1 MTMANLQKLNPTQQE
16 LYNYLEQQ
24 TGQVNFEVLQPFTT
38 QEMGAVLHIS
48 RNTVSQYLNE
58 FFKEGWMVKINTRP
72 VYYFLRETLS
82 RKFNVHTLDSEYED
96 LQFLQQDL
104 NHGRRADSCFAGVI
118 GYHLSL
124 KSAVEKCR
132 VAVEYPPTGLPLVL
146 AGEKGTGKRLLAG
159 KTWEYAKEKQ
169 VVPAESRF
177 AELDCAMWGAAEP
190 GGTGFAASFKRRLE
204 AGTGSDFLYLHG
216 FDQLESSVQAEAVRF
231 LTAVLPELGA
241 KYPRLIF
248 GVQTVPPS
256 LKNSVPVQA
265 ELLPLRSRSLLE
277 KKRLIY
283 RFLMQE
289 EQRIGRRVQVTGQ
302 AYQML
307 MQYPYERNVGQL
319 EQVIRTSCTNAY
331 SRSRDGDICIG
342 LPVLPD
348 AVFESCLLL
357 PEAGAQNRALTL
369 DDLRED
375 CGFEREHHLLEEI
388 REQGRLYLQ
397 GSLECAGF
405 CTRMVHRL
413 EEYNNYI
420 LFQNKI
426 ADERIKGIEQGMLR
440 ISERIHELY
449 GVGFPNSF
457 ILMLARWV
465 YFGNVFD
472 DALPEDSAEMQQ
484 LVADLT
490 EAVRRDAPY
499 SFAVAS
505 DLLLMVQNTTDV
517 HFSSIGI
524 LMISAFVEVL
534 HRPGNKLP
542 VQAFIICHG
551 YATASSIADVCN
563 KMLHKY
569 LFNAIDMPYDVPVS
583 EIVSQVKKIL
593 YFNENRDVLIL
604 VDLGSLENITELL
617 DDLPNVNLGIINNV
631 STAMALSVG
640 SHILD
645 GMPLAEVLENA
656 KNASQIRYKILEKAR
671 KEDVILFVSESGSNV
686 AAKVSELFMH
696 SLNHLNTK
704 VNARFLCYDVQTYEQ
719 LRQNGHW
726 DTCNV
731 LFAASTMEL
740 GPADF
745 PVVAVEDIIT
755 QRGLDKIKSGL
766 SGYLT
771 EEEFEHFKQNLV
783 NQFSLENVVESLTI
797 LNASRVLSLVADM
810 LEEMQRA
817 LGSHFQPKTV
827 VGLNLH
833 ISCLI
838 ERLVKKRR
846 SRATVIWN
854 ASVKSTGTLWHW
866 RGAALP
872 TLPSSTAS
880 TCRTVRSAIFT
891 IIFPTITAMK
901 VLGKMSFEPIGG
913 NSNGLQ

>member
-38 QEMGAVLHIS
+38 QEMGTVLHIS

-82 RKFNVHTLDSEYED
+82 RKFNVQTLDAEYED

-216 FDQLESSVQAEAVRF
+216 FDQLESSVQAETVRF

-375 CGFEREHHLLEEI
+375 CGFEREHRLLEEI

-472 DALPEDSAEMQQ
+472 DALPEDNAEMQQ

-505 DLLLMVQNTTDV
+505 DLLLMVQNTT
-517 HFSSIGI
+517 
-524 LMISAFVEVL
+524 
-534 HRPGNKLP
+534 
-542 VQAFIICHG
+542 
-551 YATASSIADVCN
+551 
-563 KMLHKY
+563 
-569 LFNAIDMPYDVPVS
+569 
-583 EIVSQVKKIL
+583 
-593 YFNENRDVLIL
+593 DVLIL

-766 SGYLT
+766 CSYLT

-838 ERLVKKRR
+838 ERLVKKEEIKSYRELERFCEEHRDFVALARR
-846 SRATVIWN
+846 CFANIAEQYRIN
-854 ASVKSTGTLWHW
+854 
-866 RGAALP
+866 LP
-872 TLPSSTAS
+872 DS
-880 TCRTVRSAIFT
+880 
-891 IIFPTITAMK
+891 
-901 VLGKMSFEPIGG
+901 EIGYIYDYISHDYSDESPWK
-913 NSNGLQ
+913 NEF

>member
-82 RKFNVHTLDSEYED
+82 RKFNVQTLDAEYED

-177 AELDCAMWGAAEP
+177 SELDCAMWGAAEP

-231 LTAVLPELGA
+231 LTAVLPELGT

-357 PEAGAQNRALTL
+357 PEAGAQNRPLTL

-375 CGFEREHHLLEEI
+375 CGFEREHRLLEEI

-472 DALPEDSAEMQQ
+472 DALPEDSAEVQQ
-484 LVADLT
+484 LVTDLT

-656 KNASQIRYKILEKAR
+656 KNASQTRYKILEKSPQRGCDPVCERERQQRRCKGERAVHAQPESSEHEGKR
-671 KEDVILFVSESGSNV
+671 ALFV
-686 AAKVSELFMH
+686 
-696 SLNHLNTK
+696 
-704 VNARFLCYDVQTYEQ
+704 
-719 LRQNGHW
+719 LR
-726 DTCNV
+726 C
-731 LFAASTMEL
+731 
-740 GPADF
+740 AD
-745 PVVAVEDIIT
+745 
-755 QRGLDKIKSGL
+755 L
-766 SGYLT
+766 
-771 EEEFEHFKQNLV
+771 
-783 NQFSLENVVESLTI
+783 
-797 LNASRVLSLVADM
+797 
-810 LEEMQRA
+810 
-817 LGSHFQPKTV
+817 
-827 VGLNLH
+827 
-833 ISCLI
+833 
-838 ERLVKKRR
+838 
-846 SRATVIWN
+846 
-854 ASVKSTGTLWHW
+854 
-866 RGAALP
+866 
-872 TLPSSTAS
+872 
-880 TCRTVRSAIFT
+880 
-891 IIFPTITAMK
+891 
-901 VLGKMSFEPIGG
+901 
-913 NSNGLQ
+913 

>member
-38 QEMGAVLHIS
+38 QEMGTVLHIS

-82 RKFNVHTLDSEYED
+82 RKFNVQTLDAEYED

-375 CGFEREHHLLEEI
+375 CGFEREHRLLEEI

-640 SHILD
+640 SNILD
-645 GMPLAEVLENA
+645 GMPLAEVLGNA
-656 KNASQIRYKILEKAR
+656 KNASQTRYKILEKAR

-846 SRATVIWN
+846 SRATVSWN
-854 ASVKSTGTLWHW
+854 DSVKSTGTLWHW

-901 VLGKMSFEPIGG
+901 VPGKMSFEPMGG

>member
-82 RKFNVHTLDSEYED
+82 RKFNVQTLDAEYED

-216 FDQLESSVQAEAVRF
+216 FDQLE
-231 LTAVLPELGA
+231 
-241 KYPRLIF
+241 
-248 GVQTVPPS
+248 
-256 LKNSVPVQA
+256 NS
-265 ELLPLRSRSLLE
+265 
-277 KKRLIY
+277 
-283 RFLMQE
+283 
-289 EQRIGRRVQVTGQ
+289 VQVTGQ

-357 PEAGAQNRALTL
+357 PEAGAQNRPLTL

-375 CGFEREHHLLEEI
+375 CGFEREHRLLEEI

-472 DALPEDSAEMQQ
+472 DALPEDNAEMQQ

-766 SGYLT
+766 CSYLT

-838 ERLVKKRR
+838 ERLVKKEEIKSYRELERFCEEHRDFVALARR
-846 SRATVIWN
+846 CFANIAEQYRIN
-854 ASVKSTGTLWHW
+854 
-866 RGAALP
+866 LP
-872 TLPSSTAS
+872 DS
-880 TCRTVRSAIFT
+880 
-891 IIFPTITAMK
+891 
-901 VLGKMSFEPIGG
+901 EIGYIYDYISHDYSDESPWK
-913 NSNGLQ
+913 NEF

>member
-38 QEMGAVLHIS
+38 QEMGTVLHIS

-82 RKFNVHTLDSEYED
+82 RKFNVQTLDAEYED
-96 LQFLQQDL
+96 LRFLQQDL
-104 NHGRRADSCFAGVI
+104 NHGRRADNCFAGVI

-256 LKNSVPVQA
+256 LKN
-265 ELLPLRSRSLLE
+265 
-277 KKRLIY
+277 
-283 RFLMQE
+283 
-289 EQRIGRRVQVTGQ
+289 
-302 AYQML
+302 
-307 MQYPYERNVGQL
+307 
-319 EQVIRTSCTNAY
+319 
-331 SRSRDGDICIG
+331 
-342 LPVLPD
+342 
-348 AVFESCLLL
+348 
-357 PEAGAQNRALTL
+357 RALTL

-375 CGFEREHHLLEEI
+375 CGFEREHRLLEEI

-838 ERLVKKRR
+838 ERLVKKEEIKSYRELERFCEEHRDFVALARR
-846 SRATVIWN
+846 CFANIAEQYRIN
-854 ASVKSTGTLWHW
+854 
-866 RGAALP
+866 LP
-872 TLPSSTAS
+872 DS
-880 TCRTVRSAIFT
+880 
-891 IIFPTITAMK
+891 
-901 VLGKMSFEPIGG
+901 EIGYIYDYISHDYSDESPWK
-913 NSNGLQ
+913 NEF

>member
-82 RKFNVHTLDSEYED
+82 RKFNVQTLDSEYED

-265 ELLPLRSRSLLE
+265 
-277 KKRLIY
+277 
-283 RFLMQE
+283 
-289 EQRIGRRVQVTGQ
+289 
-302 AYQML
+302 YQML

-397 GSLECAGF
+397 RSLECAGF

-472 DALPEDSAEMQQ
+472 DALPEDSAEVQQ

-505 DLLLMVQNTTDV
+505 DLLLMVQNTTDE

-604 VDLGSLENITELL
+604 VDLVSLENITELL
-617 DDLPNVNLGIINNV
+617 DDLPNVNLGIIKNV

-640 SHILD
+640 SHILV

-656 KNASQIRYKILEKAR
+656 KNASQTRYKILEKAR

-838 ERLVKKRR
+838 ERLVKKEEIKSYRELERFCEEHRDFVALARR
-846 SRATVIWN
+846 CFANIAEQYRIN
-854 ASVKSTGTLWHW
+854 
-866 RGAALP
+866 LP
-872 TLPSSTAS
+872 DS
-880 TCRTVRSAIFT
+880 
-891 IIFPTITAMK
+891 
-901 VLGKMSFEPIGG
+901 EIGYIYDYISHDYSDESPWK
-913 NSNGLQ
+913 NEF

>member
-24 TGQVNFEVLQPFTT
+24 TGQVNFEALQPFTT

-72 VYYFLRETLS
+72 VYYFLREALS
-82 RKFNVHTLDSEYED
+82 RKFNVQTLDAEYED
-96 LQFLQQDL
+96 LRFLQQDL

-177 AELDCAMWGAAEP
+177 SELDCAMWGAAEP

-331 SRSRDGDICIG
+331 SRSREGGICIG

-357 PEAGAQNRALTL
+357 PEAGAQNRPLTL

-375 CGFEREHHLLEEI
+375 CGFEKEHRLLEEI

-405 CTRMVHRL
+405 CTRMVHQL

-472 DALPEDSAEMQQ
+472 DALPEDSAEVQQ

-551 YATASSIADVCN
+551 QQHCGRVQQD
-563 KMLHKY
+563 
-569 LFNAIDMPYDVPVS
+569 
-583 EIVSQVKKIL
+583 
-593 YFNENRDVLIL
+593 
-604 VDLGSLENITELL
+604 
-617 DDLPNVNLGIINNV
+617 
-631 STAMALSVG
+631 
-640 SHILD
+640 
-645 GMPLAEVLENA
+645 
-656 KNASQIRYKILEKAR
+656 
-671 KEDVILFVSESGSNV
+671 
-686 AAKVSELFMH
+686 AA
-696 SLNHLNTK
+696 
-704 VNARFLCYDVQTYEQ
+704 
-719 LRQNGHW
+719 
-726 DTCNV
+726 
-731 LFAASTMEL
+731 
-740 GPADF
+740 
-745 PVVAVEDIIT
+745 
-755 QRGLDKIKSGL
+755 
-766 SGYLT
+766 
-771 EEEFEHFKQNLV
+771 
-783 NQFSLENVVESLTI
+783 
-797 LNASRVLSLVADM
+797 
-810 LEEMQRA
+810 
-817 LGSHFQPKTV
+817 
-827 VGLNLH
+827 
-833 ISCLI
+833 
-838 ERLVKKRR
+838 
-846 SRATVIWN
+846 
-854 ASVKSTGTLWHW
+854 
-866 RGAALP
+866 
-872 TLPSSTAS
+872 
-880 TCRTVRSAIFT
+880 
-891 IIFPTITAMK
+891 
-901 VLGKMSFEPIGG
+901 
-913 NSNGLQ
+913 

>member
-1 MTMANLQKLNPTQQE
+1 M
-16 LYNYLEQQ
+16 
-24 TGQVNFEVLQPFTT
+24 
-38 QEMGAVLHIS
+38 
-48 RNTVSQYLNE
+48 R
-58 FFKEGWMVKINTRP
+58 
-72 VYYFLRETLS
+72 
-82 RKFNVHTLDSEYED
+82 
-96 LQFLQQDL
+96 
-104 NHGRRADSCFAGVI
+104 
-118 GYHLSL
+118 
-124 KSAVEKCR
+124 
-132 VAVEYPPTGLPLVL
+132 
-146 AGEKGTGKRLLAG
+146 
-159 KTWEYAKEKQ
+159 
-169 VVPAESRF
+169 
-177 AELDCAMWGAAEP
+177 
-190 GGTGFAASFKRRLE
+190 
-204 AGTGSDFLYLHG
+204 
-216 FDQLESSVQAEAVRF
+216 ESS
-231 LTAVLPELGA
+231 
-241 KYPRLIF
+241 
-248 GVQTVPPS
+248 
-256 LKNSVPVQA
+256 N
-265 ELLPLRSRSLLE
+265 
-277 KKRLIY
+277 
-283 RFLMQE
+283 
-289 EQRIGRRVQVTGQ
+289 
-302 AYQML
+302 
-307 MQYPYERNVGQL
+307 
-319 EQVIRTSCTNAY
+319 
-331 SRSRDGDICIG
+331 
-342 LPVLPD
+342 
-348 AVFESCLLL
+348 
-357 PEAGAQNRALTL
+357 
-369 DDLRED
+369 LRED

-696 SLNHLNTK
+696 SLNHLN
-704 VNARFLCYDVQTYEQ
+704 
-719 LRQNGHW
+719 
-726 DTCNV
+726 
-731 LFAASTMEL
+731 
-740 GPADF
+740 PADY
-745 PVVAVEDIIT
+745 P
-755 QRGLDKIKSGL
+755 G
-766 SGYLT
+766 
-771 EEEFEHFKQNLV
+771 
-783 NQFSLENVVESLTI
+783 
-797 LNASRVLSLVADM
+797 
-810 LEEMQRA
+810 MQ
-817 LGSHFQPKTV
+817 
-827 VGLNLH
+827 
-833 ISCLI
+833 LI
-838 ERLVKKRR
+838 
-846 SRATVIWN
+846 
-854 ASVKSTGTLWHW
+854 
-866 RGAALP
+866 GAAYV
-872 TLPSSTAS
+872 TD
-880 TCRTVRSAIFT
+880 AIN
-891 IIFPTITAMK
+891 ALK
-901 VLGKMSFEPIGG
+901 SDRL
-913 NSNGLQ
+913 

>member
-1 MTMANLQKLNPTQQE
+1 MANRQKLNPTQQE
-16 LYNYLEQQ
+16 LYDYLEQQ
-24 TGQVNFEVLQPFTT
+24 TEQVNFDRLQPFTT

-58 FFKEGWMVKINTRP
+58 FFKENWVIKINTRP
-72 VYYFLRETLS
+72 VYYFSREVLC
-82 RKFNVHTLDSEYED
+82 RKFNVRALETEYED
-96 LQFLQQDL
+96 LKFLQQDL
-104 NHGRRADSCFAGVI
+104 NYGRRAENCFADVVGFR
-118 GYHLSL
+118 LSL

-132 VAVEYPPTGLPLVL
+132 VAAEYPPNGLPLVL
-146 AGEKGTGKRLLAG
+146 VGEKGTGKRLLAE

-169 VVPAESRF
+169 IIPQEGRF
-177 AELDCAMWGAAEP
+177 VELDCSLWGAQEP
-190 GGTGFAASFKRRLE
+190 ANSSFAAAFKRRLE
-204 AGTGSDFLYLHG
+204 SYTGGDFLYLYG
-216 FDQLESSVQAEAVRF
+216 FDQLELSVQTDAMRF
-231 LTAVLPELGA
+231 LTAALPELGIR
-241 KYPRLIF
+241 YPRLIF
-248 GVQTVPPS
+248 GVQNPS
-256 LKNSVPVQA
+256 SVLKNSAPVQA
-265 ELLPLRSRSLLE
+265 ELLPLRNRSLLE

-283 RFLMQE
+283 RFLLQE
-289 EQRIGRRVQVTGQ
+289 ERRIGRPLQLTSQ

-319 EQVIRTSCTNAY
+319 EQVIRTSCTNAF
-331 SRSRDGDICIG
+331 SRSTKGSICIG

-348 AVFESCLLL
+348 TVFESCLPQLDTRL
-357 PEAGAQNRALTL
+357 QNRRL
-369 DDLRED
+369 DLEDLRED
-375 CGFEREHHLLEEI
+375 CGFERERKLLEEI
-388 REQGRLYLQ
+388 RTQGRLYLQ
-397 GSLECAGF
+397 GSLECARF
-405 CTRMVHRL
+405 CVQIVQQL

-426 ADERIKGIEQGMLR
+426 VDERIKSIEQGMLR
-440 ISERIHELY
+440 ISERIHEMY
-449 GVGFPNSF
+449 GIGFPNSF

-465 YFGNVFD
+465 YFGNVFE
-472 DALPEDSAEMQQ
+472 DALPEEDDETQK

-490 EAVRRDAPY
+490 EALHRDASY
-499 SFAVAS
+499 SYAVAS

-517 HFSSIGI
+517 NFSSIGI

-534 HRPGNKLP
+534 HKPGNKLP

-569 LFNAIDMPYDVPVS
+569 LFNALDMPYDVPVS
-583 EIVSQVKKIL
+583 EIVNQVKKIL
-593 YFNENRDVLIL
+593 YFNESRDVLIL

-617 DDLPNVNLGIINNV
+617 DDLPNINLGIINNV

-645 GMPLAEVLENA
+645 GMPLQEILENA
-656 KNASQIRYKILEKAR
+656 QKASQSRYKLLEKAR

-686 AAKVSELFMH
+686 AAKVSELFVH
-696 SLNHLNTK
+696 SLSHLNTK

-740 GPADF
+740 GAADF

-766 SGYLT
+766 GSYLT

-817 LGSHFQPKTV
+817 LGSHFQPKTI

-838 ERLVKKRR
+838 ERLVKKEEIKSYRNLDRFCEEHRDFMELTRR
-846 SRATVIWN
+846 CFARLAEQYRI
-854 ASVKSTGTLWHW
+854 
-866 RGAALP
+866 ALP
-872 TLPSSTAS
+872 DSEIGYIYDYISHDS
-880 TCRTVRSAIFT
+880 GEESAWKNEF
-891 IIFPTITAMK
+891 
-901 VLGKMSFEPIGG
+901 
-913 NSNGLQ
+913 

>member
-82 RKFNVHTLDSEYED
+82 RKFNVQTLDSEYED

-283 RFLMQE
+283 HFLMQE

-472 DALPEDSAEMQQ
+472 DALPEDSAEM
-484 LVADLT
+484 
-490 EAVRRDAPY
+490 
-499 SFAVAS
+499 
-505 DLLLMVQNTTDV
+505 
-517 HFSSIGI
+517 
-524 LMISAFVEVL
+524 
-534 HRPGNKLP
+534 
-542 VQAFIICHG
+542 
-551 YATASSIADVCN
+551 
-563 KMLHKY
+563 
-569 LFNAIDMPYDVPVS
+569 
-583 EIVSQVKKIL
+583 
-593 YFNENRDVLIL
+593 
-604 VDLGSLENITELL
+604 
-617 DDLPNVNLGIINNV
+617 
-631 STAMALSVG
+631 
-640 SHILD
+640 
-645 GMPLAEVLENA
+645 
-656 KNASQIRYKILEKAR
+656 
-671 KEDVILFVSESGSNV
+671 
-686 AAKVSELFMH
+686 
-696 SLNHLNTK
+696 
-704 VNARFLCYDVQTYEQ
+704 
-719 LRQNGHW
+719 
-726 DTCNV
+726 
-731 LFAASTMEL
+731 
-740 GPADF
+740 
-745 PVVAVEDIIT
+745 
-755 QRGLDKIKSGL
+755 
-766 SGYLT
+766 
-771 EEEFEHFKQNLV
+771 
-783 NQFSLENVVESLTI
+783 
-797 LNASRVLSLVADM
+797 
-810 LEEMQRA
+810 
-817 LGSHFQPKTV
+817 
-827 VGLNLH
+827 
-833 ISCLI
+833 
-838 ERLVKKRR
+838 
-846 SRATVIWN
+846 
-854 ASVKSTGTLWHW
+854 
-866 RGAALP
+866 
-872 TLPSSTAS
+872 
-880 TCRTVRSAIFT
+880 
-891 IIFPTITAMK
+891 
-901 VLGKMSFEPIGG
+901 
-913 NSNGLQ
+913 

>member
-82 RKFNVHTLDSEYED
+82 RKFNVQTLDAEYED

-216 FDQLESSVQAEAVRF
+216 FDQLESSVQAETVRF

-375 CGFEREHHLLEEI
+375 CGFEREHRLLEEI

-472 DALPEDSAEMQQ
+472 DALPEDNAEMQQ

-593 YFNENRDVLIL
+593 YFNENRDV
-604 VDLGSLENITELL
+604 
-617 DDLPNVNLGIINNV
+617 
-631 STAMALSVG
+631 
-640 SHILD
+640 
-645 GMPLAEVLENA
+645 
-656 KNASQIRYKILEKAR
+656 
-671 KEDVILFVSESGSNV
+671 
-686 AAKVSELFMH
+686 
-696 SLNHLNTK
+696 
-704 VNARFLCYDVQTYEQ
+704 QTYEQ

-766 SGYLT
+766 CSYLT

-838 ERLVKKRR
+838 ERLVKKEEIKSYRELERFCEEHRDFVALARR
-846 SRATVIWN
+846 CFANIAEQYRIN
-854 ASVKSTGTLWHW
+854 
-866 RGAALP
+866 LP
-872 TLPSSTAS
+872 DS
-880 TCRTVRSAIFT
+880 
-891 IIFPTITAMK
+891 
-901 VLGKMSFEPIGG
+901 EIGYIYDYISHDYSDESPWK
-913 NSNGLQ
+913 NEF

>member
-1 MTMANLQKLNPTQQE
+1 MGNRQKLNPTQQE

-24 TGQVNFEVLQPFTT
+24 TEQVDFDQLQPFAT

-58 FFKEGWMVKINTRP
+58 FFKENWVIKINTRP
-72 VYYFLRETLS
+72 VYYFLRETLC
-82 RKFNVHTLDSEYED
+82 RKFSVRALEAEYED
-96 LQFLQQDL
+96 LKFLQQDL
-104 NHGRRADSCFAGVI
+104 NHGYSADHCFADII
-118 GYHLSL
+118 GFRLSL
-124 KSAVEKCR
+124 RSAVEKCR
-132 VAVEYPPTGLPLVL
+132 VAVEYPPNGLPLVL
-146 AGEKGTGKRLLAG
+146 VGEKGTGKRLLAE
-159 KTWEYAKEKQ
+159 KTWEYAREKQ
-169 VVPAESRF
+169 AIPQDSHFV
-177 AELDCAMWGAAEP
+177 ELDCALWSAQEP
-190 GGTGFAASFKRRLE
+190 GGGSFAAAFKRRLE
-204 AGTGSDFLYLHG
+204 AGTGKDFLYLHG
-216 FDQLESSVQAEAVRF
+216 FDQLELGVQTDAMRF
-231 LTAVLPELGA
+231 LMAALPELGV

-248 GVQTVPPS
+248 GVQTPS
-256 LKNSVPVQA
+256 SALKNSTPVQA
-265 ELLPLRSRSLLE
+265 ELLPLRNRSLLE

-283 RFLMQE
+283 RFLLQE
-289 EQRIGRRVQVTGQ
+289 EQRIGRQLELTNQ

-307 MQYPYERNVGQL
+307 LQYPYERNVGQL

-331 SRSRDGDICIG
+331 SRSTKEKICIG

-348 AVFESCLLL
+348 TVFESCMLQLD
-357 PEAGAQNRALTL
+357 AKTQNRRLSL
-369 DDLRED
+369 EELRED
-375 CGFEREHHLLEEI
+375 CGFEREHRLLEDL
-388 REQGRLYLQ
+388 RTQGRLYLK
-397 GSLECAGF
+397 GGLGCAGF
-405 CTRMVHRL
+405 CTQIVQQL

-426 ADERIKGIEQGMLR
+426 TDERIKSIEQGMLR
-440 ISERIHELY
+440 ISERIHEMY
-449 GVGFPNSF
+449 GIGFPNSF

-465 YFGNVFD
+465 YFGNVFE
-472 DALPEDSAEMQQ
+472 DALPEDDAGIQQ
-484 LVADLT
+484 LMADLND
-490 EAVRRDAPY
+490 ALRRDAPY
-499 SFAVAS
+499 SYAVAS
-505 DLLLMVQNTTDV
+505 DLLLMVQNTMDV
-517 HFSSIGI
+517 NFSAIGI

-534 HRPGNKLP
+534 HKPGNKLP

-569 LFNAIDMPYDVPVS
+569 LFNALDMPYDVPVT

-593 YFNENRDVLIL
+593 YFNERRDVLIL

-617 DDLPNVNLGIINNV
+617 EDLPDINLGIINNV

-645 GMPLAEVLENA
+645 GMPLQEILENA
-656 KNASQIRYKILEKAR
+656 KKAAQCRYKLLEKAR

-686 AAKVSELFMH
+686 AAKVSELFVH

-719 LRQNGHW
+719 LRQSGHW
-726 DTCNV
+726 NTCNV

-740 GPADF
+740 READF

-797 LNASRVLSLVADM
+797 LNASRVLSLVANM

-838 ERLVKKRR
+838 ERLVKKEEIKSYRDLDRFCEEHRDFVALTRR
-846 SRATVIWN
+846 CFANLADQYRI
-854 ASVKSTGTLWHW
+854 
-866 RGAALP
+866 ALP
-872 TLPSSTAS
+872 DS
-880 TCRTVRSAIFT
+880 
-891 IIFPTITAMK
+891 
-901 VLGKMSFEPIGG
+901 EIGYIYDYISHDSG
-913 NSNGLQ
+913 EESPWKNEF